1 MPSRIMIV
9 AGEASGDLHGGKLVQ
24 ALRKLNPEIE
34 VFGVG
39 GDHMQAAGMELF
51 YHVNQ
56 LSYVGFTEV
65 ARHFFHFRRVFQHLL
80 EELKARRPDVLV
92 LIDYPGFNLR
102 FGKAAKSYGKKV
114 FYYIA
119 PQVWAWA
126 QGRAKKMAQFV
137 DRMAV
142 IFDFEVAFFKKYGID
157 TTFVGHPLL
166 EGLQVSMSKAEFCSR
181 HSLLPEQPILA
192 LLPGSRKQEV
202 ASLLPSMVEA
212 ALSLRKEH
220 ADLQIAISKAATIQ
234 RDQIEQLLV
243 DAPDLPIVDSATY
256 ELMKYATAAIVAS
269 GTATLET
276 ACFETP
282 FAMAYRVSPVSY
294 AIGKRLVRI
303 PAISLA
309 NIVAGERIVKELIQ
323 DAANAHELRL
333 EMQRL
338 LYDQTAR
345 TELQKRLKT
354 IKEKLGTS
362 GASERTAN
370 LILDL
375 AR

>member
-1 MPSRIMIV
+1 MPVRIMII
-9 AGEASGDLHGGKLVQ
+9 AGEASGDLHGGRLVQ
-24 ALRKLNPEIE
+24 ALRKKDSGIE

-39 GDHMQAAGMELF
+39 GDQMQAAGMELL

-56 LSYVGFTEV
+56 LSYIGFTEV
-65 ARHFFHFRRVFQHLL
+65 ARHFFHFRRVFHHLL
-80 EELKARRPDVLV
+80 EEMKVRKPDVLV

-102 FGKAAKSYGKKV
+102 FGRTAQKLGTKI

-137 DRMAV
+137 ERMAV
-142 IFDFEVAFFKKYGID
+142 IFDFEVPFFKKYGID

-166 EGLQVSMSKAEFCSR
+166 EELWVNVNKAEFCAR
-181 HSLLPEQPILA
+181 YGLVLEQPILA

-202 ASLLPSMVEA
+202 ASLLPTMLEA
-212 ALSLRKEH
+212 AFSLRKEH
-220 ADLQIAISKAATIQ
+220 ADLQIAVSKATTIQ
-234 RDQIEQLLV
+234 MDQIKHLLKNF
-243 DAPDLPIVDSATY
+243 PELPIVENATY
-256 ELMKYATAAIVAS
+256 ELMKHATAAIVAS

-282 FAMAYRVSPVSY
+282 FAMVYRVSPISY

-309 NIVAGERIVKELIQ
+309 NIVAGEVIIKEFIQ
-323 DAANAHELRL
+323 DAVNVNELRL

-338 LYDQTAR
+338 LYDQTSR
-345 TELQKRLKT
+345 TELKNRLT
-354 IKEKLGTS
+354 MIRQKLGTI
-362 GASERTAN
+362 GASERTAE
-370 LILDL
+370 LVFEMV
-375 AR
+375 R